1 MGGHCQYEEGG
12 GHLSGC
18 VVCAY
23 VCVGE
28 GRGVDGGGGGL
39 GCQWLSSETCKITFL
54 NDAENMEIRLSLEPW
69 NGYSLWRSALSQR
82 HQPFPVTL
90 LCCQWTAALEG
101 VVQIIDTATL
111 RVYDKSKTHNVN
123 LSSSYAVQAIT
134 IAEEKGHA
142 S

>member
-18 VVCAY
+18 GVCAY

-54 NDAENMEIRLSLEPW
+54 NDAENMEIRLSYTLVALLLNVHFPSQAGIRLSCTPVSFPSHLTWEPD
-69 NGYSLWRSALSQR
+69 YRAHQSHSQ
-82 HQPFPVTL
+82 
-90 LCCQWTAALEG
+90 
-101 VVQIIDTATL
+101 AT
-111 RVYDKSKTHNVN
+111 
-123 LSSSYAVQAIT
+123 
-134 IAEEKGHA
+134 
-142 S
+142 